1 MTKNKSINVHGTEI
15 SIYQGNNL
23 EYLFPIELTK
33 SQISFDYANEAV
45 MLMAIFGKTALQWRK
60 ENPDEDG
67 NIRDMATIEQ
77 LVVLSNMESIN
88 AVLIHQGLLQSERVI
103 QLNQVAI
110 IQMNSLLEHNRTRKL
125 K

>member
-1 MTKNKSINVHGTEI
+1 MTKNKLINVHGTEI